1 MTAVSPSCVLVTGGE
16 HFKGRHN
23 ISSSV
28 LVCLYSRDDRAA
40 SWYRLKAE
48 AAGGRAAHS
57 MVSLSSGLYI
67 LSGRSERRIIPNI
80 CRLVI
85 SRE

>member
-28 LVCLYSRDDRAA
+28 LVCLYSRSARTA

-48 AAGGRAAHS
+48 AGGGRAAHC
-57 MVSLSSGLYI
+57 MVSLSSGLYV
-67 LSGRSERRIIPNI
+67 LGGRSERRILPNI
-80 CRLVI
+80 SRLRI
-85 SRE
+85 N